1 MKERTQLKQQNQTF
15 QLSVNRHHRDKTVGN
30 PKHYRDGFKTKELT
44 INGLAQAVK
53 RGHAWSCATYDHSM
67 RSKANYQQA
76 QLIGL
81 DIDNGLTL
89 NDALNHPFVKQ
100 YGQLIYTSASHQKSK
115 GDTPPC
121 DRFRIV
127 FSANQPIKDIDSY
140 EQLVKAV
147 LGHFGEADEAC
158 KDASRYWAGNS
169 QAEIF
174 ILDGDP
180 LPASLIDSAKAQ
192 AKIEWEA
199 REKRRIE
206 TLARVNEQNP
216 DEVKSLALEALNF
229 IPPRQPGTG
238 TYEESLRVLMAL
250 TTIFGPTEA
259 IAIAEGWSPPMKGW
273 NPARKIQGFRVG
285 EVTAGTLFWIAQQ
298 HGFKFP
304 ERQRHSEGCSPIEPD
319 ADQYQAYLEWE
330 IEQDEIEQAIATE
343 GFINS
348 LKAKLLNLSHS
359 LKGFGL
365 NTKKAQKT
373 QVTPPKKLAIK
384 PGDALPT
391 PKNYEGKQPPIMTFP
406 KGHRHQLIWQLKNL
420 GWTTIL
426 DSTATGL
433 GKSHDA
439 GVFKNPHGKTWYV
452 DINHRNVSTPTVEEN
467 YTDINPRHLGIYN
480 DGHGFKLQGINQI
493 EPSNCH
499 LSKSFLTF
507 KNKNYD
513 IENDPTNNAPNPLC
527 ASCIYHQ
534 MKDTLEDGQTIA
546 KCASSS
552 GDGYGFRNQRLKALD
567 EELLRLHP
575 YQFPDVDYLEDGTS
589 NYHNDVAFIEEASRT
604 LNPTL
609 ITGKLT
615 DFDRTLMDLQLKD
628 PEIYEV
634 LKPLLNLRPYLTGDE
649 KVRHGLNHFQILE
662 KLGKPPEN
670 LGEIIDCLSQLLPN
684 IKDLLVKA
692 DTTGT
697 IDYKKLNI
705 SQTIAKTARAGFKRQ
720 AYAKTLENLQDLPN
734 NWLIDFLEVWNG
746 VQGALS
752 LSKGSFTITKPDERT
767 AEILREMGL
776 TVLLDATGNK
786 RALAANLGINSNSII
801 EIREDTPIYN
811 NLTVKAVETEGM
823 GSNNWSEN
831 AIERIKAIMAKLSSL
846 HDDINFY
853 ALQDYIKVLDI
864 EHYWFN
870 HNRGGNH
877 DLRREAIASFG
888 KPYINMG
895 TAMAE
900 YVCLFNPE
908 FDDEGKPVGF
918 DEYYQELAQAEY
930 IQLIGRPRA
939 HLYPDQQFTIYLV
952 GTKLDLAFLEEMG
965 INVLYQDEFDYIP
978 DMVKRRKR
986 DKWAVYKY
994 GLQLVA
1000 TGQKITQKALAQGTG
1015 LSQGWI
1021 CKLFKGANTL
1031 SWKDFCKIFQFLYK
1045 DHIGTGII
1053 TPDTVENATIRE
1065 WLELQPLELA
1075 QEMIKAIH
1083 NDGWQ
1088 TVVDYLRYVCPH
1100 EAFQILGIL
1109 ALFTPNSDQ
1118 VWLEFLPEP
1127 PF

>member
-1 MKERTQLKQQNQTF
+1 MKETTQLKQQNQTF

-44 INGLAQAVK
+44 INGLAKAVK
-53 RGHAWSCATYDHSM
+53 RGHAWSCATYDRSM

-89 NDALNHPFVKQ
+89 NDALNHSFVKK
-100 YGQLIYTSASHQKSK
+100 YGQLIYTSASHQKPK

-127 FSANQPIKDIDSY
+127 FSASQPLNDLETY

-147 LGHFGEADEAC
+147 MGHFPSADEAC

-174 ILDGDP
+174 ILDGNP
-180 LPASLIDSAKAQ
+180 LPASLIDEAKEQ

-199 REKRRIE
+199 REKRRQE

-216 DEVKSLALEALNF
+216 DEVKSLALEALKC
-229 IPPRQPGTG
+229 IPPRQPGSG

-259 IAIAEGWSPPMKGW
+259 IAIAESWSPPMKGW

-285 EVTAGTLFWIAQQ
+285 EVTAGSLFWIAQQ

-304 ERQRHSEGCSPIEPD
+304 ERQWHSEGRSPMEPD

-330 IEQDEIEQAIATE
+330 KEQLEIEQAIATE
-343 GFINS
+343 RFINS
-348 LKAKLLNLSHS
+348 LKAKILKLGKS

-365 NTKKAQKT
+365 GTKKAQKT
-373 QVTPPKKLAIK
+373 KIKPPKKLAIK
-384 PGDALPT
+384 PGDNLPT
-391 PKNYEGKQPPIMTFP
+391 PQNYEGLEPPIITFP
-406 KGHRHQLIWQLKNL
+406 KGYREILLWELNRL
-420 GWTTIL
+420 GWKVIL
-426 DSTATGL
+426 DKTPTGL

-439 GVFKNPHGKTWYV
+439 GVFINPHGKTWYV
-452 DINHRNVSTPTVEEN
+452 DINHRNVSTQTVEEN

-480 DGHGFKLQGINQI
+480 DGHGLKLQGINQI

-499 LSKSFLTF
+499 LSKLFLTF
-507 KNKNYD
+507 KNKNHD

-534 MKDTLEDGQTIA
+534 MKETNEDGQIIA

-552 GDGYGFRNQRLKALD
+552 GDGYGFRNQRMIALS
-567 EELLRLHP
+567 EKLNRLHP
-575 YQFPDVDYLEDGTS
+575 YQFPDIDYLDDGTS

-604 LNPTL
+604 LSPTL
-609 ITGKLT
+609 IKGKLN
-615 DFDRTLMDLQLKD
+615 DFDRTMMDLQLNH
-628 PEIYEV
+628 PEIYES
-634 LKPLLNLRPYLTGDE
+634 LKPLLNLRPYLTGEE
-649 KVRHGLNHFQILE
+649 KVRHGLNHSEIKE

-670 LGEIIDCLSQLLPN
+670 LGDIITSLSQLLPK
-684 IKDLLVKA
+684 IKDFIVTP
-692 DTTGT
+692 DSTGT

-705 SQTIAKTARAGFKRQ
+705 SKTIAKTARADFKRQ
-720 AYAKTLENLQDLPN
+720 AHAKTLENLQDLPN

-746 VQGALS
+746 HQGALS
-752 LSKGSFTITKPDERT
+752 LYKRSLIITKPDERT
-767 AEILREMGL
+767 SSIIREMGL

-786 RALAANLGINSNSII
+786 RALAAKLGTDSNSII
-801 EIREDTPIYN
+801 EIQEDTTIYN
-811 NLTVKAVETEGM
+811 NLTVKAIETEGM
-823 GSNNWSEN
+823 GSNNWSDN
-831 AIERIKAIMAKLSSL
+831 AIERIKGIKAKLSER
-846 HDDINFY
+846 HEDINFY
-853 ALQDYIKVLDI
+853 ALQKYIEVLDI

-877 DLRREAIASFG
+877 DAGRSAIASFG

-895 TAMAE
+895 TALAE
-900 YVCLFNPE
+900 YICLFNPE
-908 FDDEGKPVGF
+908 FDEEGKPVGF
-918 DEYYQELAQAEY
+918 DEYYEELAQAEY

-939 HLYPDQQFTIYLV
+939 HLYPDKQFTIYIV
-952 GTKLDLAFLEEMG
+952 GTKLDFTFLEEMG

-986 DKWAVYKY
+986 DKWAIYQY
-994 GLQLVA
+994 GLQLMA
-1000 TGQKITQKALAQGTG
+1000 TGKKITQQALAEGTG
-1015 LSQGWI
+1015 FSQGWI
-1021 CKLFKGANTL
+1021 SKLFKGANTL
-1031 SWKDFCKIFQFLYK
+1031 SWKDFRKLFQSLYN

-1053 TPDTVENATIRE
+1053 TPDTVEHHEIRQ

-1075 QEMIKAIH
+1075 HEMIKAIH
-1083 NDGWQ
+1083 DEGWEK
-1088 TVVDYLRYVCPH
+1088 VVHYLRYVCPH

-1118 VWLEFLPEP
+1118 VWQEFLPEP

>member
-1 MKERTQLKQQNQTF
+1 MNNKTGLQQNKTY
-15 QLSVNRHHRDKTVGN
+15 QLSVNRHHLDKTVGN
-30 PKHYRDGFKTKELT
+30 PKHYRDGFKTQELT
-44 INGLAQAVK
+44 IQGLAEAVK
-53 RGHAWSCATYDHSM
+53 LGLAWSCATYDHGM

-89 NDALNHPFVKQ
+89 NDALNHPFVKT
-100 YGQLIYTSASHQKSK
+100 YAQLIYTSASHQKPK
-115 GDTPPC
+115 GDSPPC

-127 FSANQPIKDIDSY
+127 FSASHPVHDLETY

-147 LGHFGEADEAC
+147 MGHFHEADKAC

-192 AKIEWEA
+192 AKIEWEV
-199 REKRRIE
+199 REKRRQE
-206 TLARVNEQNP
+206 TLARVNEQHP
-216 DEVKSLALEALNF
+216 DEIKALAIEALKF

-250 TTIFGPTEA
+250 TTLFGKSEA
-259 IAIAEGWSPPMKGW
+259 ITIAESWSPPTKGW

-304 ERQRHSEGCSPIEPD
+304 TRPWHSEGSSPIEPD
-319 ADQYQAYLEWE
+319 ADQYRAYLEWE
-330 IEQDEIEQAIATE
+330 KEQEEIEQAIATE
-343 GFINS
+343 RFIQS
-348 LKAKLLNLSHS
+348 VKAKILKLGKS

-365 NTKKAQKT
+365 HTNKAQETK
-373 QVTPPKKLAIK
+373 VKPPKKLVIK
-384 PGDALPT
+384 PGEPLPT
-391 PKNYEGKQPPIMTFP
+391 PTNYEGLEPPIITFSQ
-406 KGHRHQLIWQLKNL
+406 GNRHQLLWELKKL
-420 GWTTIL
+420 GWKIIL
-426 DSTATGL
+426 DSTPTGL

-439 GVFKNPHGKTWYV
+439 GLFKNPHGKTWYV
-452 DINHRNVSTPTVEEN
+452 DINHRNVSTITVEEN

-480 DGHGFKLQGINQI
+480 DGYGLKLQGINQI
-493 EPSNCH
+493 APSNCH
-499 LSKSFLTF
+499 LAKLLLTL
-507 KNKNYD
+507 KNKNYNF
-513 IENDPTNNAPNPLC
+513 ENDPTEQAPNPFC
-527 ASCIYHQ
+527 ASCVYHQ
-534 MKDTLEDGQTIA
+534 MKETLPDGQPIA

-552 GDGYGFRNQRLKALD
+552 GDGYGFRHQRMKAL
-567 EELLRLHP
+567 EAELNRLHP
-575 YQFPDVDYLEDGTS
+575 YQYPDVDYQENGTT

-604 LNPTL
+604 LTPTR

-615 DFDRTLMDLQLKD
+615 DFDRTLMDLQLNH
-628 PEIYEV
+628 PEIFEV
-634 LKPLLNLRPYLTGDE
+634 LKPLLNLRPYLTGAE
-649 KVRHGLNHFQILE
+649 KVRHGLNHFQIKE
-662 KLGKPPEN
+662 KLGQPPEN
-670 LGEIIDCLSQLLPN
+670 LGEIIDSLSQLLPQ
-684 IKDLLVKA
+684 IKDFIVPP
-692 DTTGT
+692 DSTGT
-697 IDYKKLNI
+697 IDYKKLNL
-705 SQTIAKTARAGFKRQ
+705 SQTIAKTARAEMRRKAQ
-720 AYAKTLENLQDLPN
+720 AQTLENIKDLPN

-746 VQGALS
+746 HQGALS
-752 LSKGSFTITKPDERT
+752 LSKGSLTITKPDERT
-767 AEILREMGL
+767 ASILRAMAL

-786 RALAANLGINSNSII
+786 RALAAKLAIAPNNII
-801 EIREDTPIYN
+801 EIKEDTPIYN
-811 NLTVKAVETEGM
+811 NITVKAIETEGM

-831 AIERIKAIMAKLSSL
+831 LLDRVKAIKAKLSSL
-846 HDDINFY
+846 HDDLNFY
-853 ALQDYIKVLDI
+853 ALKDYIKVLNI

-877 DLRREAIASFG
+877 DQGRQAIASFG

-895 TAMAE
+895 TAFAE
-900 YVCLFNPE
+900 YVCLFNPD
-908 FDDEGKPVGF
+908 FDQDGQPVGF
-918 DEYYQELAQAEY
+918 DEYYEELAQAEI

-952 GTKLDLAFLEEMG
+952 GTKLDFTFLEEMG

-978 DMVKRRKR
+978 DLVKRRKR

-994 GLQLVA
+994 ADQLMLA
-1000 TGQKITQKALAQGTG
+1000 GKKITQQALAEGTH

-1021 CKLFKGANTL
+1021 SKLFKGAKTL
-1031 SWKDFCKIFQFLYK
+1031 SWKDFRKIFQSLYN
-1045 DHIGTGII
+1045 DHIGSGII
-1053 TPDTVENATIRE
+1053 TPDSVENPTIRE
-1065 WLELQPLELA
+1065 WLELQPLDVA
-1075 QEMIKAIH
+1075 QEMIKAVH
-1083 NDGWQ
+1083 DQGWQ
-1088 TVVDYLRYVCPH
+1088 TVVDYLRSVCPH

-1109 ALFTPNSDQ
+1109 ALFTPNADQ

>member
-1 MKERTQLKQQNQTF
+1 MKETTQLKQQHQTY
-15 QLSVNRHHRDKTVGN
+15 QLSVNRHHQDKTVSN
-30 PKHYRDGFKTKELT
+30 PQHYRDGFKTKELT
-44 INGLAQAVK
+44 INELAEAVK
-53 RGHAWSCATYDHSM
+53 RGHAWSCATYDRSM
-67 RSKANYQQA
+67 RSKGNYQQA

-89 NDALNHPFVKQ
+89 NDALNHPFVQQ
-100 YGQLIYTSASHQKSK
+100 YGQLIYTSASHQKPK

-127 FSANQPIKDIDSY
+127 FSASQPIKDIDSY

-147 LGHFGEADEAC
+147 MGHFPSADEAC

-174 ILDGDP
+174 ILNGDP
-180 LPASLIDSAKAQ
+180 LPASLIEEAKVQ

-199 REKRRIE
+199 REKRRQE
-206 TLARVNEQNP
+206 TLTSVNSQNP
-216 DEVKSLALEALNF
+216 DDVKTLALEALKF

-238 TYEESLRVLMAL
+238 TYWESLRVLMAL

-259 IAIAEGWSPPMKGW
+259 IAIAETWSPPMKGW

-285 EVTAGTLFWIAQQ
+285 KVTAGSLFWIAQQ
-298 HGFKFP
+298 YGFKFP
-304 ERQRHSEGCSPIEPD
+304 VRQWHSPGPSPIEPD
-319 ADQYQAYLEWE
+319 DDQYQAYVKWQK
-330 IEQDEIEQAIATE
+330 EQEEIEQAIATE
-343 GFINS
+343 EFINS
-348 LKAKLLNLSHS
+348 LKAKLLKLGKS

-365 NTKKAQKT
+365 YTKKSQDLKIK
-373 QVTPPKKLAIK
+373 PPKKLAIK
-384 PGDALPT
+384 PGDPLPT
-391 PKNYEGKQPPIMTFP
+391 PEIYEGLEPPIITFP
-406 KGHRHQLIWQLKNL
+406 KGYRHILIWELKRL
-420 GWTTIL
+420 GWPIIL
-426 DSTATGL
+426 DSTPTGL

-439 GVFKNPHGKTWYV
+439 GIFKNPHGKTWYV
-452 DINHRNVSTPTVEEN
+452 DINHRNVSTITVEEN

-480 DGHGFKLQGINQI
+480 DGQGLKLQGINQI

-499 LSKSFLTF
+499 FSHLFLNV
-507 KNKNYD
+507 KNKNHN
-513 IENDPTNNAPNPLC
+513 IENDHTNQAPNPLC
-527 ASCIYHQ
+527 ASCVYHQ
-534 MKDTLEDGQTIA
+534 IKDTLSDGQTIA
-546 KCASSS
+546 LCANSS
-552 GDGYGFRNQRLKALD
+552 GDGYGFRNQRMIALSD
-567 EELLRLHP
+567 ELNRLHP
-575 YQFPDVDYLEDGTS
+575 YQFPDIDYQEDGST
-589 NYHNDVAFIEEASRT
+589 NYQNDVAFIEEASRT
-604 LNPTL
+604 LSPS
-609 ITGKLT
+609 IIKGKLK
-615 DFDRTLMDLQLKD
+615 DFDRTMMDLQLKH

-670 LGEIIDCLSQLLPN
+670 LEDIIASTSQLLPN
-684 IKDLLVKA
+684 IKDLIV
-692 DTTGT
+692 TPNSTGT
-697 IDYKKLNI
+697 INYKKLNI
-705 SQTIAKTARAGFKRQ
+705 EQTLAKTARAELRRQ
-720 AYAKTLENLQDLPN
+720 AYAKTLENIQNLPQ

-746 VQGALS
+746 HQGALS
-752 LSKGSFTITKPDERT
+752 LSKGSLIITKPDQRT
-767 AEILREMGL
+767 ASIIREMAL

-786 RALAANLGINSNSII
+786 RALAAKLAIDPNSII
-801 EIREDTPIYN
+801 EIQEDTPIYN

-831 AIERIKAIMAKLSSL
+831 LLERVKAIKTKLSSL

-853 ALQDYIKVLDI
+853 ALQNYIKVLDI

-877 DLRREAIASFG
+877 DLGREAIASFG
-888 KPYINMG
+888 KPYIHMG

-900 YVCLFNPE
+900 YVCLFNPD
-908 FDDEGKPVGF
+908 FDEEGQPVGF
-918 DEYYQELAQAEY
+918 DDYYQELAQAEI

-939 HLYPDQQFTIYLV
+939 HLYPDKKFTIYIV
-952 GTKLDLAFLEEMG
+952 GTKLDLTFLEEMG

-978 DMVKRRKR
+978 DLVKRRKR

-994 GLQLVA
+994 GLELMA
-1000 TGQKITQKALAQGTG
+1000 AGQKITQVALAQGTR

-1031 SWKDFCKIFQFLYK
+1031 SWKDFCKIFQSLYK
-1045 DHIGTGII
+1045 DHIGSGII

-1065 WLELQPLELA
+1065 WLELQPGELA
-1075 QEMIKAIH
+1075 QQMIHAIH

-1088 TVVDYLRYVCPH
+1088 YVVDYLRYVCPH

-1109 ALFTPNSDQ
+1109 ALFVPNGDQ
-1118 VWLEFLPEP
+1118 VWQEFLPEP

>member
-1 MKERTQLKQQNQTF
+1 MEQNTGKKQNQTF

-30 PKHYRDGFKTKELT
+30 PKHYRDGFKTNELT
-44 INGLAQAVK
+44 IVELGEAVK
-53 RGHAWSCATYDHSM
+53 RGHAWSCATYDRSM
-67 RSKANYQQA
+67 RSKGNYQQA

-100 YGQLIYTSASHQKSK
+100 YGQLIYTSASHQKPK

-127 FSANQPIKDIDSY
+127 FSASQPIKDIDSY

-147 LGHFGEADEAC
+147 MGHFHEADEAC

-180 LPASLIDSAKAQ
+180 LPASLIDEAKEQ

-199 REKRRIE
+199 REKRRQE

-216 DEVKSLALEALNF
+216 DSLKSLAIEALNF

-238 TYEESLRVLMAL
+238 TYPESLRVLMAL

-259 IAIAEGWSPPMKGW
+259 IAIAESWSPPMKGW
-273 NPARKIQGFRVG
+273 NPARKIQGFKVG
-285 EVTAGTLFWIAQQ
+285 KVTAGTLFWIAQQ
-298 HGFKFP
+298 HGFKFY
-304 ERQRHSEGCSPIEPD
+304 ERQRHSQARSPIEPD

-330 IEQDEIEQAIATE
+330 IELDEIEQAIATE

-365 NTKKAQKT
+365 NTKKAQDT
-373 QVTPPKKLAIK
+373 QVTPPNKLAIK
-384 PGDALPT
+384 PGVPLPT
-391 PKNYEGKQPPIMTFP
+391 PKNYEGLEPPIITFP
-406 KGHRHQLIWQLKNL
+406 KGNRHELIWQLKKL

-439 GVFKNPHGKTWYV
+439 GVFKNSRGKTWYV
-452 DINHRNVSTPTVEEN
+452 DINHRNVSTITVEEN

-499 LSKSFLTF
+499 LANFFVTF
-507 KNKNYD
+507 KNKNHN

-552 GDGYGFRNQRLKALD
+552 GDGYGFRNQRQIALS
-567 EELLRLHP
+567 EELNRLHP
-575 YQFPDVDYLEDGTS
+575 YQFPDIDYLEDGTS

-615 DFDRTLMDLQLKD
+615 DFDRTMMDLQLNH
-628 PEIYEV
+628 PEFFEV
-634 LKPLLNLRPYLTGDE
+634 LKPLLNLRAYLTGEE

-670 LGEIIDCLSQLLPN
+670 LEDIITSLSQLLPN
-684 IKDLLVKA
+684 IKDFIVKA
-692 DTTGT
+692 DSTGT

-746 VQGALS
+746 HQGALS
-752 LSKGSFTITKPDERT
+752 LCKGYFTITKPDERT
-767 AEILREMGL
+767 ADILREMGL
-776 TVLLDATGNK
+776 TVLLEATGNK
-786 RALAANLGINSNSII
+786 RALAAKLGINPNSII
-801 EIREDTPIYN
+801 EIQEDTPIYN

-831 AIERIKAIMAKLSSL
+831 AIERIKAIIAKLSSL

-853 ALQDYIKVLDI
+853 ALKDYIKVLDI

-877 DLRREAIASFG
+877 DQRREAIASFG

-895 TAMAE
+895 TALAE
-900 YVCLFNPE
+900 YICLFNPD
-908 FDDEGKPVGF
+908 FDEEGQPVGF

-939 HLYPDQQFTIYLV
+939 HLYPEQQFTIYIV
-952 GTKLDLAFLEEMG
+952 GTKLDFTFLEDMG

-986 DKWAVYKY
+986 DKWALYKY
-994 GLQLVA
+994 GLQLMA
-1000 TGQKITQKALAQGTG
+1000 TGQKITQLALAQGTG
-1015 LSQGWI
+1015 FSQGWI
-1021 CKLFKGANTL
+1021 SKLFKGANTL
-1031 SWKDFCKIFQFLYK
+1031 SWKDFCKLFQSLYK
-1045 DHIGTGII
+1045 DHIGSGII
-1053 TPDTVENATIRE
+1053 TPDAVENATIRE

-1083 NDGWQ
+1083 NEGWQ
-1088 TVVDYLRYVCPH
+1088 YVVDYLRYVCPH

-1109 ALFTPNSDQ
+1109 ALFTPNGDQ
-1118 VWLEFLPEP
+1118 VWLEFLPSP
-1127 PF
+1127 PLP